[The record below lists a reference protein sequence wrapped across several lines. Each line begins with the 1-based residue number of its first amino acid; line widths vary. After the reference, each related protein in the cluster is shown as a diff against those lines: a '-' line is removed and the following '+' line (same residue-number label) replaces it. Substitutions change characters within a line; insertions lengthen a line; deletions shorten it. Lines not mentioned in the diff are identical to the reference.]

1 MMFNSAETVDF
12 FLRLKVFEAKNS
24 TTFNALLQSMIQE
37 PFFSFFFSSSCNL
50 SLKTEPPSMFNCN
63 TLVESSLFWRKKKQV
78 GRNSSLYYGKV

>member
-37 PFFSFFFSSSCNL
+37 PFFSFFF
-50 SLKTEPPSMFNCN
+50 P
-63 TLVESSLFWRKKKQV
+63 VHV
-78 GRNSSLYYGKV
+78 I